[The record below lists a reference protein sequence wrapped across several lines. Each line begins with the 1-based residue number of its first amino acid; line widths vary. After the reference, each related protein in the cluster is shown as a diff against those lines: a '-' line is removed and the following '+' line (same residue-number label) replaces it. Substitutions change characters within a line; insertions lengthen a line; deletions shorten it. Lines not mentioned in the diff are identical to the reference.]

1 MSALAYLM
9 ERARVCRRCRA
20 LLTVANTHLTTD
32 LRRVGVKFADLDT
45 CDRCRP
51 ADDEAYGL
59 ECSRAAAA

>member
-1 MSALAYLM
+1 MSALAHAM
-9 ERARVCRRCRA
+9 DSAAVCRRCRA
-20 LLTVANTHLTTD
+20 LLTAGNTHLTGD

-59 ECSRAAAA
+59 ACSRAAVA